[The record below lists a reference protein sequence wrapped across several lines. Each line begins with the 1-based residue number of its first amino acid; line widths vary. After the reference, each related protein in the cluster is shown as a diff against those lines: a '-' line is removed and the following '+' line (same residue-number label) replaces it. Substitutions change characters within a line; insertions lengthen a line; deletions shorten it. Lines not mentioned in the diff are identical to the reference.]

1 MMLSIAIIREMQI
14 KATRRDRL
22 TPLGWFF
29 FFFLKTQKIVSVGE
43 DVQIWNLYVL
53 LWEYK
58 MMQSLWKAVRQVLKN

>member
-22 TPLGWFF
+22 TPLGWF